1 MVGYK
6 TMEDVAAR
14 AGVSRALVSLVMRG
28 APNVSDAKR
37 QAVLEAAAELGYR
50 PHAMARSLAQRRAD
64 MVGVLLSDLHNPFF
78 AEIYDG
84 LERAAGERGLRLLVS
99 TGGRRRAGELAAV
112 ETFLGLRLDGVVL
125 ASTVLDA
132 RAIEAVASTVPVAM
146 VSRTTRS
153 RLVDTVVCDDG
164 RGAEL
169 AVEHLVGLGHQ
180 RIAHIDGGSG
190 AGARARR
197 NGYVRA
203 MRRLGLARHI
213 RIEPGEFT
221 EGAGAEAAK
230 RLVTTGERPTA
241 MFAANDLA
249 AVGAL
254 SILENEGLRVP
265 GDVSLV
271 GFDNSA
277 LARLDAVPLT
287 TINQPRYE
295 MGRLTMQALIERIE
309 GSTDLARHV
318 LQPDLVVRASTGPPL
333 S

>member
-1 MVGYK
+1 MAHP
-6 TMEDVAAR
+6 TMDDVAAR

-37 QAVLEAAAELGYR
+37 KAVNEAAAALGYR
-50 PHAMARSLAQRRAD
+50 PNAMARSLAQRRAD

-84 LERAAGERGLRLLVS
+84 LDSVAAERGLRLLVS
-99 TGGRRRAGELAAV
+99 TGGRRRGGERAAV

-132 RAIEAVASTVPVAM
+132 RAIEAAAAVVPVAM

-153 RLVDTVVCDDG
+153 RLVDSVVCDDG

-169 AVEHLVGLGHQ
+169 AVEHLAGLGHR
-180 RIAHIDGGSG
+180 RIAHVDGGNG
-190 AGARARR
+190 AGAASRR
-197 NGYVRA
+197 SGYVRA
-203 MRRLGLARHI
+203 MRRLGLSRHI

-221 EGAGAEAAK
+221 EAAGAEAAK
-230 RLVTTGERPTA
+230 RLVTTDDPPTA
-241 MFAANDLA
+241 MFVANDLA

-254 SILENEGLRVP
+254 SVLEGQGLDVP

-287 TINQPRYE
+287 TIHQPRFE
-295 MGRLTMQALIERIE
+295 MGQLTMRALLDRIE
-309 GSTDLARHV
+309 GAAEPTRHV
-318 LQPDLVVRASTGPPL
+318 LQPELVVRASTGPPRP
-333 S
+333 